1 MKFLKN
7 KYALKNIF
15 YLSIFPLLLITFT
28 IFLYKNSFDIG
39 LIYND
44 ISDTYD
50 IPIYGGLFS
59 TLGIFLW
66 TCNLITCL
74 FTRQF
79 LLKIGDRKNQHISFY
94 NYSCILNF
102 LLLID
107 DQFLLHEKGN
117 NDNYFFILYLT
128 LTFYLI
134 KKLKKI
140 IQKKEL
146 IYFLTAI
153 IFFLGSILIDINDF
167 LDISIFF
174 KFAALEDSFK
184 LIGIYFWSIFF
195 WTISLRIIIEK
206 KNKSNIN

>member
-7 KYALKNIF
+7 KYNLKNIF
-15 YLSIFPLLLITFT
+15 YFSIFPLLLITFT

-39 LIYND
+39 LLYND
-44 ISDTYD
+44 VSDTYD
-50 IPIYGGLFS
+50 IPIYGGFFS
-59 TLGIFLW
+59 ILGIFLW
-66 TCNLITCL
+66 TISLIICL

-79 LLKIGDRKNQHISFY
+79 LLKIGYKKMHHISFY

-117 NDNYFFILYLT
+117 NEIYFFILYLT

-134 KKLKKI
+134 KNLRKI
-140 IQKKEL
+140 LQKKEL
-146 IYFLTAI
+146 VYFLAAI
-153 IFFLGSILIDINDF
+153 IFFLGSIVIDINDF
-167 LDISIFF
+167 VNISIFF
-174 KFAALEDSFK
+174 KFAALEDTFK

-195 WTISLRIIIEK
+195 WTISLRIIIEN